1 MRTGS
6 WGSSNAG
13 LWKTDADV
21 GFLQRRAD
29 KAGTGAATLPGDRA
43 APTPGPPAPLGAE
56 RRVEPRFTVA
66 EPVTVAAVVA
76 RSAVTTYGRCVDLSR
91 SGGRLTLTDQK
102 AMTGANAVAV
112 VFDDWTLAI
121 LARVINIGERGLA
134 LAFLPMTED
143 QKATMTAIL
152 ARGEPS

>member
-1 MRTGS
+1 
-6 WGSSNAG
+6 
-13 LWKTDADV
+13 
-21 GFLQRRAD
+21 
-29 KAGTGAATLPGDRA
+29 
-43 APTPGPPAPLGAE
+43 
-56 RRVEPRFTVA
+56 
-66 EPVTVAAVVA
+66 
-76 RSAVTTYGRCVDLSR
+76 
-91 SGGRLTLTDQK
+91 
-102 AMTGANAVAV
+102 MTGANAVAV